1 MNEINDTSSKRDWT
15 GPVWLMPALALLLA
29 GATVWSMTALM
40 TERDRTGALNTENK
54 TLAANLIG
62 VQSQVRTL
70 SSQLDTLTAT
80 MQADKQQPAAKEAA
94 LQEQPRQ
101 PVSIDTPNSTRVAP
115 RRVQAKSAKA
125 PAVVNDPR
133 IDEVQARL
141 REHDK
146 ELTDTRQ
153 KLDKTRQD
161 LEGNIS
167 STKDEFN
174 GSLARTNDSI
184 SRTNDSL
191 SRTNDTVAR
200 SHEELVELQKRGQR
214 NYYEFT
220 LDKSKQFQ
228 KVGPISLALRK
239 ANTGKRSYDFEM
251 LVDDQKLQKKN
262 VNLFEPVVIM
272 TPDRG
277 QALQL
282 VVNQVGKNMVR
293 GYISEPK
300 FKAPQMA
307 AARASPAAPTLQT
320 RPQ

>member
-1 MNEINDTSSKRDWT
+1 MNEINDSPAKRERTS
-15 GPVWLMPALALLLA
+15 PVWLVLALGLILA
-29 GATVWSMTALM
+29 GTTVWSVAALM
-40 TERDRTGALNTENK
+40 NERTRTGALDSQNK
-54 TLAANLIG
+54 TLVANMDG
-62 VQSQVRTL
+62 VQSQVRSL
-70 SSQLDTLTAT
+70 SGQLDSLT
-80 MQADKQQPAAKEAA
+80 AA
-94 LQEQPRQ
+94 LQSEKQQGGSKIAVTEEPSRQ
-101 PVSIDTPNSTRVAP
+101 PISIPTVNANRPAVRRARPAP
-115 RRVQAKSAKA
+115 K
-125 PAVVNDPR
+125 PTVVNDPR

-153 KLDKTRQD
+153 QLDKTRQD
-161 LEGNIS
+161 LEGSLS
-167 STKDEFN
+167 STKDELN
-174 GSLARTNDSI
+174 GSLA
-184 SRTNDSL
+184 RTNDSL

-228 KVGPISLALRK
+228 RVGPLSLSLRK
-239 ANTGKRSYDFEM
+239 ANLKKRSYDFEM
-251 LVDDQKLQKKN
+251 MVDDQKLQKKN

-282 VVNQVGKNMVR
+282 VVNEVNKDVVK

-300 FKAPQMA
+300 FKSPQVASA
-307 AARASPAAPTLQT
+307 ATSSVSALQQ